1 MKQTVYYYLILTSL
15 LFALFFYA
23 LNNNIIIFR
32 SPFTQNLESTLFQN
46 RLITKKTI
54 PLWYWHNERWNK
66 EETEIIWDQDEAK
79 TVQHILNAWLTMLDE
94 EAITPQKISLQS
106 VAITVSGNEAVLSF
120 DQSLFN
126 QESPIL
132 QKLYI
137 IESLLK
143 TLRAT
148 SIKLKSIYILAQHKT
163 VDDAHLDFSKP
174 WPLSGYLEK

>member
-79 TVQHILNAWLTMLDE
+79 TVQHILNAWHFIRGLWGL
-94 EAITPQKISLQS
+94 
-106 VAITVSGNEAVLSF
+106 TVS
-120 DQSLFN
+120 
-126 QESPIL
+126 
-132 QKLYI
+132 
-137 IESLLK
+137 
-143 TLRAT
+143 
-148 SIKLKSIYILAQHKT
+148 
-163 VDDAHLDFSKP
+163 
-174 WPLSGYLEK
+174 